1 MLLKIPS
8 HRHSQPV
15 KLPCHQLASMLAR
28 ARGTPAAWHSCLSP
42 VRGGERESV
51 LLPQQSEWL
60 GDDGGL
66 GSLHGRAAANT
77 RSCSVL
83 AAGASLGWGG
93 TTAVSLQ
100 WGPAWDGGALLLEG
114 SLRTP
119 RHLSHPDGAPKS
131 QNKRRLPMRW
141 FHPQL
146 FISKS

>member
-1 MLLKIPS
+1 M
-8 HRHSQPV
+8 
-15 KLPCHQLASMLAR
+15 
-28 ARGTPAAWHSCLSP
+28 
-42 VRGGERESV
+42 

-77 RSCSVL
+77 QSCSVL
-83 AAGASLGWGG
+83 AAGASPGW
-93 TTAVSLQ
+93 
-100 WGPAWDGGALLLEG
+100 GGALLLEG

-131 QNKRRLPMRW
+131 QNKRCLPMRW

-146 FISKS
+146 LISKS